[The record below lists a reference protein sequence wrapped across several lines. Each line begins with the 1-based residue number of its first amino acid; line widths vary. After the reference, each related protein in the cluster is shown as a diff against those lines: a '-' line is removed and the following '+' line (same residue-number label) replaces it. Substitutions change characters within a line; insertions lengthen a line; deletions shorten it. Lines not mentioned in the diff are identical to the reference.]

1 MTQTKLS
8 LGKWR
13 GLHQCST
20 ARNALV
26 TLAIDQR
33 NNLRQSLRPDNPDAV
48 TPAEMVAFKTE
59 VVSVLAQVAPSVL
72 LDPEVGAA
80 QCVAS
85 DALSGQN
92 GLMIAVEA
100 TGYAGN
106 ATERESRLLPN
117 WSVAKARRMGASAIK
132 LLVYYHP
139 EAPNARSMENFVKQV
154 ADDCLANDIAFF
166 LEPLSYS
173 PDAAK
178 KNLTSDE
185 KRQVV
190 IASARNL
197 VVPGVDVVKAE
208 FPLEA
213 KEQPDERIWA
223 EACAEL
229 SAACR
234 VPWVLLSAGVNYE
247 TYLRQVVIACQAGAS
262 GVAVGRA
269 VWKEATAL
277 SGAARSQFLQT
288 TARSRMSRITQLC
301 DALAK
306 PWTEFYAPME
316 VNETWYSSY

>member
-1 MTQTKLS
+1 MTQTQLS

-20 ARNALV
+20 TRNALV

-33 NNLRQSLRPDNPDAV
+33 NNLRQSLRPDAPDAV

-59 VVSVLAQVAPSVL
+59 VVSVLSPVAPSVL

-85 DALSGQN
+85 GALSGQN

-117 WSVAKARRMGASAIK
+117 WGVAKARRMGASAIK

-139 EAPNARSMENFVKQV
+139 EAPNARDMETFVKQV
-154 ADDCLANDIAFF
+154 ADDCLAHDIAFF

-173 PDAAK
+173 PDASK

-208 FPLEA
+208 FPLDA

-229 SAACR
+229 SAACA

-277 SGAARSQFLQT
+277 SGEARTQFLHT

-306 PWTEFYAPME
+306 PWTEFYAPE
-316 VNETWYSSY
+316 PVDEKWYAK